1 MKQRASIPKELLT
14 SIDVMNTLNGGT
26 SEPRVRVNQYPGYRQ
41 ITIDVPGVNMEN
53 VKVEI
58 NNNQL
63 MIYFFYNLA
72 TMDQQLQFPRVL
84 YNKSIPYFVDVNNI
98 TANQKDHTLVVRLP
112 FNELANGQ
120 HREIRIKQ

>member
-14 SIDVMNTLNGGT
+14 SIDVLNTLNGGT
-26 SEPRVRVNQYPGYRQ
+26 SEPRVRVKQYPGYRQ
-41 ITIDVPGVNMEN
+41 ITIEVPGVTMEN

-63 MIYFFYNLA
+63 MIYFFYTLV
-72 TMDQQLQFPRVL
+72 TMDQPMQFPRVL
-84 YNKSIPYFVDVNNI
+84 YDKSIPYFVDVNNI
-98 TANQKDHTLVVRLP
+98 TASQEDHKLVVRLP